1 MRNMKYCL
9 IQFTDL
15 IITNRQCYVL
25 GLSSSRLHQ
34 GGGPRTPQQTLHRVG
49 AEKVAYGADEDDG

>member
-34 GGGPRTPQQTLHRVG
+34 GGGSRTPQQILHRVG
-49 AEKVAYGADEDDG
+49 AEKVAYGAEEDGG